1 MCIDYCIFCYQDFD
15 LQQSKKVNNECK
27 DIIINNINNIKNIK
41 ITLSCNHPYHLGC
54 FVKYHPHKCKQKCFF
69 YKESF
74 NEFFKESCILPCPL
88 CTIQI
93 NDKDTYLISKEIY
106 KLHDILNTLN
116 KKTNILF
123 FKVKMLHFSLSIKK
137 KITNIKLTEI
147 YKFNRICILYD
158 HLLQIKTQ
166 LSDYITHCQV

>member
-15 LQQSKKVNNECK
+15 LQQSKKHVVNDL
-27 DIIINNINNIKNIK
+27 DIIKNNINNIKNIK

-69 YKESF
+69 FK
-74 NEFFKESCILPCPL
+74 EFFKESCILPCPL

-147 YKFNRICILYD
+147 YKFNHICILYD
-158 HLLQIKTQ
+158 DLLQIKTQ